1 MNIQTSVTKGVT
13 PFARVERARMA
24 LAA

>member
-13 PFARVERARMA
+13 PFARVERAEMA